1 MLIKYGF
8 KYFEDMWIVDTGV
21 SLATSDTLP
30 DFNIGVTEH
39 IFHMLGNV
47 LSFRDRLKKKNNGK

>member
-1 MLIKYGF
+1 
-8 KYFEDMWIVDTGV
+8 MWIVDTGV